1 MPCEVVGNPRKPLTL
16 VKLLVD
22 CVSHQRM
29 VSLKNMKTVD
39 IVKISDFLAEVGT
52 HCVSCGKISQDDEK
66 LICTHCQE
74 LKFCEDM
81 RNEG

>member
-1 MPCEVVGNPRKPLTL
+1 
-16 VKLLVD
+16 VD
-22 CVSHQRM
+22 
-29 VSLKNMKTVD
+29 T
-39 IVKISDFLAEVGT
+39 VKISDCQSKVGT
-52 HCVSCGKISQDDEK
+52 HCVSCGKTSQDDEK